1 MKKKIIKMLKVIMM
15 IDMILFDMIYFSI
28 LINKIIK
35 IIAN

>member
-28 LINKIIK
+28 LINKIIE